1 MEANARR
8 AEATYHVDAA
18 QMRFL
23 SNPNETTLQL
33 VLDAYDTLGDEDSKQ
48 PYEER
53 LKTANYTV
61 TADDYASYFNRI
73 PSDSRLSKFATLLAH
88 HHAEP
93 GTAQFYN
100 CRDATHE
107 ALKHKLSRAQQ
118 RTLQQELTGDVL
130 EDILASVR
138 I

>member
-33 VLDAYDTLGDEDSKQ
+33 VLDAYDTLGDKDSKQ

-53 LKTANYTV
+53 LKTANYAV

-73 PSDSRLSKFATLLAH
+73 PPDSRLSKFATLLAH
-88 HHAEP
+88 YHAEP
-93 GTAQFYN
+93 GTARFYN

-107 ALKHKLSRAQQ
+107 ELKHKLTPAQQ
-118 RTLQQELTGDVL
+118 RTLQQALTGDVL
-130 EDILASVR
+130 EEILTTAG